1 MNWIVINY
9 AFLEQN
15 FISWNDEKFSTRW
28 NYSIIQK
35 GLSRKENFTM
45 AWVMCGTS
53 LEIRSN
59 NSTIEDA
66 LLDLLDLCTNLLIT
80 KTLI

>member
-1 MNWIVINY
+1 
-9 AFLEQN
+9 
-15 FISWNDEKFSTRW
+15 
-28 NYSIIQK
+28 
-35 GLSRKENFTM
+35 M